1 VRRQASPVIENVN
14 QCFDA
19 ASAGCYTFTAQP
31 DARRFRLID
40 ERVWMR
46 FPGDALELYGIV
58 DAALTT

>member
-1 VRRQASPVIENVN
+1 VIENVN

-46 FPGDALELYGIV
+46 LPSDALELYGIV